1 MTDQLPLAGLKVAD
15 FTQVMSGPT
24 GTMLL
29 ADFGADVT
37 KIEPPTGDGSRRWGS
52 NRYGDTDQF
61 SALYLSL
68 NRNKRSIAL
77 DLKSPDGLA
86 IARKIILQSDI
97 LVENFKPGVMKRL
110 GLGYEQLSVEH
121 PGLIYCS
128 ISGFGQTGPLSHRPG
143 YDQLMQA
150 YAGLLSITGE
160 QGRPAVR
167 IGPTAI
173 DILTG
178 THGVVGILAALRDRD
193 RTGKGQLVDTS
204 LYEAAVHLMTQWICD
219 YSISK
224 VPPGR
229 SGPYFPFTA
238 PYGIFQAQDREFY
251 IGVGNQKMWE
261 AFCREL
267 GLEALLEDKQFSSNR
282 LRAKNQRVLYDVLE
296 PLFRSKPVQVWVDM
310 CERLSIPYS
319 LITSVD
325 EVVKQEQ
332 ALSRKAVVPIDGMAP
347 LLMAGLPIKLSRT
360 PGSIRRSPPAISGNA
375 DEILG
380 ELGYSAED
388 IARMRQAG
396 GVV

>member
-1 MTDQLPLAGLKVAD
+1 MSSTLPLSGLKVVD

-24 GTMLL
+24 GTMLM

-61 SALYLSL
+61 SPLYLSL

-77 DLKSPDGLA
+77 DLKSVGGLA
-86 IARKIILQSDI
+86 VTRAIIAQSDI
-97 LVENFKPGVMKRL
+97 LVENFKPGVMARL
-110 GLGYEQLSVEH
+110 GLGYEALSKEN

-224 VPPGR
+224 IPPGR

-238 PYGIFQAQDREFY
+238 PYGIFQASDREFY

-267 GLEALLEDKQFSSNR
+267 GLDHLLADKNFSSNK
-282 LRAKNQRVLYDVLE
+282 LRARNQRLLYDTLE
-296 PLFRSKPVQVWVDM
+296 PLFRSKPAAHWVEM
-310 CERLSIPYS
+310 CERLGIPYS
-319 LITSVD
+319 LIMNVA

-332 ALSRKAVVPIDGMAP
+332 ALFREAVVAVEGMEP
-347 LLMAGLPIKLSRT
+347 LLTAGLPVKLSRT
-360 PGSIRRSPPAISGNA
+360 PASIRSTPPGLSEHADAILA
-375 DEILG
+375 
-380 ELGYSAED
+380 ELGYDSD
-388 IARMRQAG
+388 KIAQLRSDGA
-396 GVV
+396 VV